1 MQHTQERIMGLE
13 LNIAICDDEKYYRNY
28 VENFVR
34 EYLVKENVLFHIELF
49 EDGTDFFKADENIQ
63 KFDIIFL
70 DIEMKDM
77 NGMETA
83 YSIRKK
89 NSEMDI
95 VFITVMPDYVF
106 EGYKVSA
113 VRYIMKKEI
122 EKSLPE
128 CLANILKK
136 RKCSG
141 HKMEFPFVG
150 GKRTVLL
157 NDILYIESKSH
168 KLQFTRKGGILY
180 MYGQI
185 NDLESKMTDY
195 NFVRCHQSFLVN
207 LEHIEQI
214 NNYLICLSDGSE
226 IPVSRPRYPKV
237 KQLFLQYKEI

>member
-1 MQHTQERIMGLE
+1 MGLE

-28 VENFVR
+28 VENLVR
-34 EYLVKENVLFHIELF
+34 EYLEKENVIFQIDLF
-49 EDGTDFFKADENIQ
+49 EDGKDFCKVDENIQ

-70 DIEMKDM
+70 DIDMKEM

-89 NSEMDI
+89 NMEMDI

-122 EKSLPE
+122 DKSLPE
-128 CLANILKK
+128 CLCDILRK
-136 RKCSG
+136 RKFSG
-141 HKMEFPFVG
+141 QKMEFPFVG
-150 GKRTVLL
+150 GKRNVIL

-168 KLQFTRKGGILY
+168 KLQFARKSGILY

-185 NDLESKMTDY
+185 NELELKMTDF

-226 IPVSRPRYPKV
+226 IPVSRPRYPEV
-237 KQLFLQYKEI
+237 KQQYLKYKEI

>member
-1 MQHTQERIMGLE
+1 MGLE
-13 LNIAICDDEKYYRNY
+13 FNIAICDDEKYYRNY
-28 VENFVR
+28 VKNVVKD
-34 EYLVKENVLFHIELF
+34 YLVKENALFRIELF
-49 EDGTDFFKADENIQ
+49 ENGKDFCKVDENIH

-70 DIEMKDM
+70 DIDMKEM

-83 YSIRKK
+83 YFIRKK
-89 NSEMDI
+89 NMKMDI

-122 EKSLPE
+122 DKSLPE
-128 CLANILKK
+128 CLGDILRGKK
-136 RKCSG
+136 FSSQ
-141 HKMEFPFVG
+141 KMEFSFVG
-150 GKRTVLL
+150 GKRTIFL

-168 KLQFTRKGGILY
+168 KLQFTRKDEILY

-185 NDLESKMTDY
+185 DDVQSQIEKF

-237 KQLFLQYKEI
+237 KQQYLEYKEI

>member
-1 MQHTQERIMGLE
+1 MGLK

-28 VENFVR
+28 VETVVR
-34 EYLVKENVLFHIELF
+34 DYLANENVLFQIELF
-49 EDGTDFFKADENIQ
+49 ENGRDFCNVDENVR

-70 DIEMKDM
+70 DIDMKEM

-89 NSEMDI
+89 NKEMDI

-122 EKSLPE
+122 DKSLPE
-128 CLANILKK
+128 CLSDILKK
-136 RKCSG
+136 RKFSG
-141 HKMEFPFVG
+141 QKMEFPFVG

-168 KLQFTRKGGILY
+168 KLQFTRKGGVLY

-185 NDLESKMTDY
+185 NEVEFRIKDF

-226 IPVSRPRYPKV
+226 IPVSRPRYPEV

>member
-1 MQHTQERIMGLE
+1 MDLE
-13 LNIAICDDEKYYRNY
+13 LNIAICDDEKYYRHY
-28 VENFVR
+28 IKDLVGK
-34 EYLVKENVLFHIELF
+34 YLIKENVIFRIELF
-49 EDGTDFFKADENIQ
+49 GDGKEFCMEEGNMQ

-70 DIEMKDM
+70 DIEMEGM

-83 YSIRKK
+83 HSIRKK
-89 NSEMDI
+89 NREMDI

-113 VRYIMKKEI
+113 VRYILKKDIEI
-122 EKSLPE
+122 LLPE
-128 CLANILKK
+128 CLADILKK
-136 RKCSG
+136 RRCSG

-168 KLQFTRKGGILY
+168 KLQFTRQDEILY
-180 MYGQI
+180 MYARI
-185 NDLESKMTDY
+185 NEMETKLIHY

-214 NNYLICLSDGSE
+214 NNYLICLSNGSE
-226 IPVSRPRYPKV
+226 IPVSRPRYLTV
-237 KQLFLQYKEI
+237 KQQFLQYKEI

>member
-1 MQHTQERIMGLE
+1 MDLE

-28 VENFVR
+28 VENVVR
-34 EYLVKENVLFHIELF
+34 DYLVKENVLFQIELF
-49 EDGTDFFKADENIQ
+49 EDGRDFCNVDENIH

-70 DIEMKDM
+70 DIDMKEM

-89 NSEMDI
+89 NMEMDI

-122 EKSLPE
+122 DKLLPE
-128 CLANILKK
+128 CLGDILRK
-136 RKCSG
+136 RKFSG
-141 HKMEFPFVG
+141 QKMEFSFVG
-150 GKRTVLL
+150 GKRAVFL

-168 KLQFTRKGGILY
+168 KLQFTGKVGVLY

-185 NDLESKMTDY
+185 NEVESKIADF

-226 IPVSRPRYPKV
+226 IPVSRPRYPEV
-237 KQLFLQYKEI
+237 KQQYLTYKEI

>member
-1 MQHTQERIMGLE
+1 MGLE

-28 VENFVR
+28 VENVVSD
-34 EYLVKENVLFHIELF
+34 YLVKENVLFQIELF
-49 EDGTDFFKADENIQ
+49 EDGRDFCKVDENIR

-70 DIEMKDM
+70 DIDMKEM

-89 NSEMDI
+89 NMEMDI

-122 EKSLPE
+122 DKSLPE
-128 CLANILKK
+128 CLGDILKK
-136 RKCSG
+136 RKFSSQ
-141 HKMEFPFVG
+141 KMEFPFVG
-150 GKRTVLL
+150 GKRTVFL

-168 KLQFTRKGGILY
+168 KLQFAGKTGVLY

-185 NDLESKMTDY
+185 NDVESKIEDF

-226 IPVSRPRYPKV
+226 IPVSRPRYPEV
-237 KQLFLQYKEI
+237 KQQYLKYKQI